1 MDVLQKARDLYQ
13 KGEMHDALE
22 AAQIAC
28 ERQPKDAEAWWLLGC
43 VSRYT
48 QMPAASETAFQR
60 AAELSRKKVRPHRL
74 SQPEFESMVQAV
86 LGGLSPDALR
96 RLKNARVE
104 VDGLPSI
111 ESIRAGLPP
120 DALSSRHREAGDRL
134 TIYQINHENRAASES
149 ELRGLLARTLSR
161 A

>member
-28 ERQPKDAEAWWLLGC
+28 EKQPKDAEAWWLLGC
-43 VSRYT
+43 ISRYT
-48 QMPAASETAFQR
+48 QMPAASETAFGR
-60 AAELSRKKVRPHRL
+60 AAQLSRKKVKPHRL
-74 SQPEFESMVQAV
+74 SQPDFEALVQGA

-96 RLKNARVE
+96 RLKNARVVVE
-104 VDGLPSI
+104 ALPSI
-111 ESIRAGLPP
+111 ELIRTGVGP
-120 DALSSRHREAGDRL
+120 DALSSRSRGDGDQL
-134 TIYQINHENRAASES
+134 TVYQINHENRAGSDG
-149 ELRGLLARTLSR
+149 ELRGLLSRTLSR